1 MRPVKEIIRPD
12 GAPSNPVLSP
22 AVRFGNL
29 VFTSGIVGRD
39 PATGGLGSGIQEQS
53 RLTLRNI
60 EAVLV
65 EAGSSLDNVLKVT
78 GFLANLDD
86 KDAFNEVYREFF
98 PTNPPARTCIQG
110 GRLGEGILVE
120 VEAVAGIPDR

>member
-1 MRPVKEIIRPD
+1 MKEIIRSD

-39 PATGGLGSGIQEQS
+39 PATGELGSGIEEQS
-53 RLTLRNI
+53 RLTLGNI
-60 EAVLV
+60 EAALSA
-65 EAGSSLDNVLKVT
+65 AGTTLDNVLKVT

-86 KDAFNEVYREFF
+86 KDAFNAIYREFF
-98 PTNPPARTCIQG
+98 PVDPPARTCIQG

-120 VEAVAGIPDR
+120 VEAVAGIPER

>member
-1 MRPVKEIIRPD
+1 MKEIIRPD

-39 PATGGLGSGIQEQS
+39 SATGELGSGIEEQS

-60 EAVLV
+60 EAALSA
-65 EAGSSLDNVLKVT
+65 AGTTLDNVLKVT

-86 KDAFNEVYREFF
+86 KDAFNAVYREFF
-98 PTNPPARTCIQG
+98 PTDPPARTCIQG

-120 VEAVAGIPDR
+120 VEAVAGILER

>member
-1 MRPVKEIIRPD
+1 MKEIIRPD
-12 GAPSNPVLSP
+12 GAPRNPVLSP

-39 PATGGLGSGIQEQS
+39 PATGELGRGIEEQS

-60 EAVLV
+60 EAALSA
-65 EAGSSLDNVLKVT
+65 AGTTLDNVLKVT

-86 KDAFNEVYREFF
+86 KDAFNAVYREFF
-98 PTNPPARTCIQG
+98 PADPPARTCIQG

-120 VEAVAGIPDR
+120 VEAVAGIPER